1 MLLRGFL
8 PVLRFAFLVPTRCE
22 QSKIRV
28 GNRGTCGLGEGLKS
42 NGILKK
48 LDLVRVLFMPNI
60 HVLTYGGQS
69 GNEIGDTGSCSI
81 GEALKLNG
89 SLQFLNLVGEC
100 WFFCL
105 LFRGFS
111 KIFIGRISVFYSTCW
126 LQSSNRIGDDGSCNI
141 GEALNWNSSLRI
153 LNFVSVHSVS

>member
-1 MLLRGFL
+1 
-8 PVLRFAFLVPTRCE
+8 
-22 QSKIRV
+22 
-28 GNRGTCGLGEGLKS
+28 
-42 NGILKK
+42 
-48 LDLVRVLFMPNI
+48 MPNI

-111 KIFIGRISVFYSTCW
+111 KISLGRISVFYSTCW

-153 LNFVSVHSVS
+153 LNFVSVHSVSCLLCRDLLTVFIVFSWHLWMNHNACRIEFKRYWGSWCSWFRSGAASER